1 MPVMQCI
8 LRLYR
13 SAVHAG
19 LEWLPE
25 LARIPRRG
33 LVLWGE
39 ADPYAGLDFGRR
51 LAERTG
57 ARFVPLAKCSHWWP
71 LERPDEV
78 AAELAALWREP
89 QKAL

>member
-33 LVLWGE
+33 LVRWGE
-39 ADPYAGLDFGRR
+39 GDP
-51 LAERTG
+51 
-57 ARFVPLAKCSHWWP
+57 
-71 LERPDEV
+71 
-78 AAELAALWREP
+78 
-89 QKAL
+89 